1 MINGRLH
8 IRIHYDDCRCQRID
22 HKIGYSIYDPYHGWI
37 DVKDEKGNQLYTG
50 DMGPDALSI
59 LRWVYSYSG
68 RSMYEWEEYCAV
80 VISEDSIVDIITTQ
94 TLYNISDD
102 SIDYL

>member
-1 MINGRLH
+1 MIDGRLH

-50 DMGPDALSI
+50 DMGPDGL
-59 LRWVYSYSG
+59 
-68 RSMYEWEEYCAV
+68 E
-80 VISEDSIVDIITTQ
+80 
-94 TLYNISDD
+94 
-102 SIDYL
+102 